1 MTINVAKTA
10 GFCFGVNRA
19 VDIVNSMLDKG
30 EKVCTLGP
38 IIHNM
43 EMVSEL
49 ESRGCKAIDNI
60 EDCPEGSTIV
70 IRSHGVS
77 KSVIE
82 KIESLSIKCVD
93 ATCPFVKKIHK
104 IVTEAGEKNIPVLIA
119 GNKNH
124 PEVQGIIGHCDS
136 ECYTFNNDEELT
148 ELSANIP
155 IKKNNEV
162 YVVAQTTFSKKEW
175 KKCLKTVKKVYTNA
189 KIFDTICKATSER
202 QKEADLISGNSDL
215 MIVIGDRHSSNTAKL
230 YDICKSRCADTF
242 LIETAKEL
250 DKDLVS
256 KSRSI
261 GVTAGAS
268 TPARI
273 IKEVLDT
280 MSEEIKSSETVVET
294 ESFEE
299 MLEES
304 LKNFNTNERVKGVVV
319 SIAPNEV
326 IVDVGRKQSGFIPVD
341 ELSNDPSVKPEDVVK
356 VGDEVELLIMK
367 TNDAEGTIMLSKRR
381 VDAQK
386 GWEELKEL
394 AESQEVLTGKVTNVV
409 KGGVIVIYNDN
420 RVFIPASQATA
431 SRDDSLEDLVGK
443 EVQFKLIEASQRG
456 RMRRIVGSI
465 RAVLREQRAA
475 QRATFWETCEV
486 GKHYKGVVKSITNYG
501 AFVDLGGV
509 FGMIHIS
516 ELSWTHI
523 KNPSEV
529 VNIGDEVD
537 VYVKDI
543 NEETKKIS
551 LGYKDPDAN
560 PWEILRRDFPV
571 DTVVDAT
578 IVGLTTF
585 GAFANVIPGIDGLI
599 HISQIANKR
608 IEKPE
613 DVLKIGETVKAKIIA
628 IDFEKKR
635 VSLSIRALLPVEDS
649 APAAEAEAVKDEA
662 PVEDEVVVA
671 STETPIEEPAPTAK
685 EKAEEVKEE
694 VKEKVEE
701 AKEKV
706 EEKAEEV
713 KEKVEEKAE
722 EVKEEVK
729 EKVEEVKEKVKEQ
742 VEKAKEA
749 KAAKEEE

>member
-1 MTINVAKTA
+1 MNINVAKTA

-19 VDIVNSMLDKG
+19 VDIVYELLDKG

-43 EMVSEL
+43 EMVTEL
-49 ESRGCKAIDNI
+49 EQKGCKAVDRV
-60 EDCPEGSTIV
+60 EDCPADTTIV
-70 IRSHGVS
+70 IRSHGVPM
-77 KSVIE
+77 SVMSEIDALG
-82 KIESLSIKCVD
+82 LSCVD
-93 ATCPFVKKIHK
+93 ATCPFVKKIHN
-104 IVTEAGEKNIPVLIA
+104 IVKKAGAENIPVLIA
-119 GNKNH
+119 GNKSH
-124 PEVQGIIGHCDS
+124 PEIQGIVGHCCGT
-136 ECYTFNNDEELT
+136 CYTFNNNEELL
-148 ELSANIP
+148 ELIKIIP
-155 IKKNNEV
+155 IEKNNDV
-162 YVVAQTTFSKKEW
+162 YIVAQTTFSQKEW
-175 KKCLKTVKKVYTNA
+175 KKCLKTVKKVYTKA

-202 QKEADLISGNSDL
+202 QEEADLISGNSDL

-230 YDICKSRCADTF
+230 FDICKGRCPRTY

-280 MSEEIKSSETVVET
+280 MSEEIKSSETVNET
-294 ESFEE
+294 ESFEA

-304 LKNFNTNERVKGVVV
+304 LKNLNTNERVKGVVV

-326 IVDVGRKQSGFIPVD
+326 IVDVGRKQSGFIPAD
-341 ELSNDPSVKPEDVVK
+341 ELSNNPTAKPEDIVK

-367 TNDAEGTIMLSKRR
+367 TNDVEGTIMLSKRR

-386 GWEELKEL
+386 GWEELKAL
-394 AESQEVLTGKVTNVV
+394 AESDEVLTGKVASVV

-431 SRDDSLEDLVGK
+431 SRDDSLEDLVGQ

-475 QRATFWETCEV
+475 QRAAFWDTCEV
-486 GKHYKGVVKSITNYG
+486 GKHYKGVVKSITSYG

-537 VYVKDI
+537 VYIKDI

-571 DTVVDAT
+571 DTVVDAK
-578 IVGLTTF
+578 IVGITTF
-585 GAFANVIPGIDGLI
+585 GAFANVLPGIDGLI

-608 IEKPE
+608 IDKPE
-613 DVLKIGETVKAKIIA
+613 DILTVGETVKAKIIA
-628 IDFEKKR
+628 IDFDKKR
-635 VSLSIRALLPVEDS
+635 VSLSIRALLPVE
-649 APAAEAEAVKDEA
+649 EA
-662 PVEDEVVVA
+662 PKAEPVVEEETVASTEDEVVA
-671 STETPIEEPAPTAK
+671 STETPVAEEAPVVEEAT
-685 EKAEEVKEE
+685 KAEEAPA
-694 VKEKVEE
+694 VEE
-701 AKEKV
+701 AP
-706 EEKAEEV
+706 KAEEAPA
-713 KEKVEEKAE
+713 VEEAPKAE
-722 EVKEEVK
+722 EAAEE
-729 EKVEEVKEKVKEQ
+729 
-742 VEKAKEA
+742 
-749 KAAKEEE
+749 

>member
-1 MTINVAKTA
+1 MQNSIRVAKTA
-10 GFCFGVNRA
+10 GFCFGVKRA
-19 VDIVNSMLDKG
+19 VDIVYDLIDRGGS
-30 EKVCTLGP
+30 VCTLGP

-49 ESRGCKAIDNI
+49 EAKGCKAVDRV
-60 EDCPEGSTIV
+60 EDCPSDSTIV
-70 IRSHGVS
+70 IRSHGVAQN
-77 KSVIE
+77 VYD
-82 KIESLSIKCVD
+82 KITELGLECVD

-104 IVTEAGEKNIPVLIA
+104 IVKQAGASNIPVLIA

-124 PEVQGIIGHCDS
+124 PEIQGIIGHCEG
-136 ECYTFNNDEELT
+136 ECYTFNNDEELN
-148 ELSANIP
+148 ELVKIIP
-155 IKKNNEV
+155 IENNNEV
-162 YVVAQTTFSKKEW
+162 FVVAQTTFSKKEW

-202 QKEADLISGNSDL
+202 QEEAEEISSSSDL

-230 YDICKSRCADTF
+230 YDICKAKCGNTF
-242 LIETAKEL
+242 LIETASEL
-250 DKDLVS
+250 DKSLVS
-256 KSRSI
+256 ISRSI

-280 MSEEIKSSETVVET
+280 MSEEVKSSETVET

-304 LKNFNTNERVKGVVV
+304 LKNLNTNERVKGVVV

-326 IVDVGRKQSGFIPVD
+326 IVDVGRKQSGYIPAD

-386 GWEELKEL
+386 SWDELKEL
-394 AESQEVLTGKVTNVV
+394 AENNAVLTGKVANVV
-409 KGGVIVIYNDN
+409 KGGVIVIYKDN

-431 SRDDSLEDLVGK
+431 SRDDSLDDLVGN
-443 EVQFKLIEASQRG
+443 EVQFKLLEASQRG

-465 RAVLREQRAA
+465 RALLREQRAA
-475 QRATFWETCEV
+475 QRAEFWETCEV
-486 GKHYKGVVKSITNYG
+486 GKHYTGTVKSLTSYG

-523 KNPSEV
+523 KNPAEV
-529 VNIGDEVD
+529 VSVGDKVD

-560 PWEILRRDFPV
+560 PWEILRRDFPI

-613 DVLKIGETVKAKIIA
+613 DVLKVGDVVKAKIIA
-628 IDFEKKR
+628 IDFDKKR
-635 VSLSIRALLPVEDS
+635 VSLSIRALLPVEEE
-649 APAAEAEAVKDEA
+649 APAEEKAEAEEEVVAST
-662 PVEDEVVVA
+662 EDEVVA
-671 STETPIEEPAPTAK
+671 STETP
-685 EKAEEVKEE
+685 
-694 VKEKVEE
+694 VEE
-701 AKEKV
+701 APAV
-706 EEKAEEV
+706 EEKAEEPAP
-713 KEKVEEKAE
+713 VEEAPAVEEEAEKPAKKKAPAKKVAKAE
-722 EVKEEVK
+722 KEEPAEAEETADEK
-729 EKVEEVKEKVKEQ
+729 E
-742 VEKAKEA
+742 
-749 KAAKEEE
+749 

>member
-1 MTINVAKTA
+1 MPIPKSIRVADTA
-10 GFCFGVNRA
+10 GFCFGVKRA
-19 VDIVNSMLDKG
+19 VDIVYDLINKG
-30 EKVCTLGP
+30 GSVCTLGP

-49 ESRGCKAIDNI
+49 EENGCKAVDRV
-60 EDCPEGSTIV
+60 EDCPENASIV
-70 IRSHGVS
+70 IRSHGVAQN
-77 KSVIE
+77 IYDRINE
-82 KIESLSIKCVD
+82 LGLDCVD
-93 ATCPFVKKIHK
+93 ATCPFVKKIHN
-104 IVTEAGEKNIPVLIA
+104 IVKKAGAQNIPVLIA

-124 PEVQGIIGHCDS
+124 PEIQGIIGHCEG
-136 ECYTFNNDEELT
+136 ECYTFNNDDELN
-148 ELSANIP
+148 ELVKIIP
-155 IKKNNEV
+155 IENNKEIF
-162 YVVAQTTFSKKEW
+162 VVAQTTFSKKEW

-202 QKEADLISGNSDL
+202 QEEAEEISSGSDL

-230 YDICKSRCADTF
+230 YDICKAKCENTC

-250 DKDLVS
+250 DKTLVS
-256 KSRSI
+256 NSRSI

-280 MSEEIKSSETVVET
+280 MSEEIKSSETVET

-304 LKNFNTNERVKGVVV
+304 LKNLNTNERVKGVVV

-326 IVDVGRKQSGFIPVD
+326 IVDVGRKQSGFIPAD
-341 ELSNDPSVKPEDVVK
+341 ELSNDPTAKPEDIVK

-367 TNDAEGTIMLSKRR
+367 TNDVEGTIMLSKRR

-394 AESQEVLTGKVTNVV
+394 AENETVLTGTVASVV
-409 KGGVIVIYNDN
+409 KGGVIVMYKDN

-431 SRDDSLEDLVGK
+431 SRDENLEDLVGK
-443 EVQFKLIEASQRG
+443 EVQFKLLEASQRG

-465 RAVLREQRAA
+465 RALLREQRAA
-475 QRATFWETCEV
+475 QRAEFWETCEV
-486 GKHYKGVVKSITNYG
+486 GKHYTGTVKSLTSYG

-523 KNPSEV
+523 KNPAEV
-529 VNIGDEVD
+529 VSVGDKVD
-537 VYVKDI
+537 VYIKDI

-560 PWEILRRDFPV
+560 PWEILRRDFPI

-613 DVLKIGETVKAKIIA
+613 DVLKVGETVKAKIIA
-628 IDFEKKR
+628 IDFDKKR
-635 VSLSIRALLPVEDS
+635 VSLSIRALLPVEE
-649 APAAEAEAVKDEA
+649 APAEEKPAEAEEEVVAST
-662 PVEDEVVVA
+662 EDEVVA
-671 STETPIEEPAPTAK
+671 STETPVVEEAAPAVEEEPA
-685 EKAEEVKEE
+685 KEE
-694 VKEKVEE
+694 APAVEEAPAEE
-701 AKEKV
+701 AKEA
-706 EEKAEEV
+706 EAEE
-713 KEKVEEKAE
+713 
-722 EVKEEVK
+722 
-729 EKVEEVKEKVKEQ
+729 
-742 VEKAKEA
+742 
-749 KAAKEEE
+749 

>member
-1 MTINVAKTA
+1 MTIRVAKTA
-10 GFCFGVNRA
+10 GFCFGVKRA
-19 VDIVNSMLDKG
+19 VEIVYNMLDEGKR
-30 EKVCTLGP
+30 VCTLGP

-43 EMVSEL
+43 EMVNEL
-49 ESRGCKAIDNI
+49 KERGCNSIDSV
-60 EDCPEGSTIV
+60 EECPEGATVV
-70 IRSHGVS
+70 IRSHGVG
-77 KSVIE
+77 KNVYD
-82 KIESLSIKCVD
+82 KLSELGIDYVD
-93 ATCPFVKKIHK
+93 ATCPFVKKIHR
-104 IVTEAGEKNIPVLIA
+104 IVKQAGEQNIPVLIA

-124 PEVQGIIGHCDS
+124 PEIQGIMGHCAGD
-136 ECYTFNNDEELT
+136 CFTFNSDDELNEL
-148 ELSANIP
+148 IP
-155 IKKNNEV
+155 KIPFEKNNDV
-162 YVVAQTTFSKKEW
+162 FVVAQTTFSKKEW

-202 QKEADLISGNSDL
+202 QEEAEEISSGSDL

-230 YDICKSRCADTF
+230 YDICSRQCGRTF

-250 DKDLVS
+250 DKNLVS
-256 KSRSI
+256 ISRSI

-280 MSEEIKSSETVVET
+280 MSEEIKSSETVET
-294 ESFEE
+294 ESFEA

-304 LKNFNTNERVKGVVV
+304 LKNFNTNERVMGTVI

-326 IVDVGRKQSGFIPVD
+326 IVDVGRKQSGFIPAD
-341 ELSNDPSVKPEDVVK
+341 ELSNDPTLKPEDVVK

-394 AESQEVLTGKVTNVV
+394 AETNEVLTGKVASVV
-409 KGGVIVIYNDN
+409 KGGVIVVYNDN

-431 SRDDSLEDLVGK
+431 SRDESLEELVGQ
-443 EVQFKLIEASQRG
+443 EVQFRLIEVSQKG
-456 RMRRIVGSI
+456 RMRRVVGSI
-465 RAVLREQRAA
+465 RSVLREQRAA

-486 GKHYKGVVKSITNYG
+486 GKHYTGVVKSLTSYG

-529 VNIGDEVD
+529 VAVGDKVE

-560 PWEILRRDFPV
+560 PWEILRRDYPI

-599 HISQIANKR
+599 HISQIANQR

-613 DVLKIGETVKAKIIA
+613 DVLKVGDKVKAKIIA
-628 IDFEKKR
+628 IDFDKKR
-635 VSLSIRALLPVEDS
+635 VSLSIRALLPVEE
-649 APAAEAEAVKDEA
+649 PAAAAEEEEVVAST
-662 PVEDEVVVA
+662 EDEVVA
-671 STETPIEEPAPTAK
+671 STETPA
-685 EKAEEVKEE
+685 AE
-694 VKEKVEE
+694 
-701 AKEKV
+701 
-706 EEKAEEV
+706 
-713 KEKVEEKAE
+713 
-722 EVKEEVK
+722 
-729 EKVEEVKEKVKEQ
+729 
-742 VEKAKEA
+742 
-749 KAAKEEE
+749 